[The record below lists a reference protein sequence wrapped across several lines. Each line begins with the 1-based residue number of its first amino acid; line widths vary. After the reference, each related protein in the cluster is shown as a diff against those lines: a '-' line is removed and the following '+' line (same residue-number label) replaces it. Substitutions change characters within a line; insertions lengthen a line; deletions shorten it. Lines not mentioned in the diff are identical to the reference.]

1 LWQVLDWVSLVLD
14 SHFTELLL
22 LPLLGGSATGGS
34 GNTSAAAASAHECRA
49 LLSGLHR
56 AVSRQHVPLC
66 DQIQGFRGF
75 LAHFLRQMQAR
86 SAAAAA
92 AAAAGGGAG
101 AGAGAAA
108 SKAPA
113 TQDYI
118 VQVLAL

>member
-1 LWQVLDWVSLVLD
+1 MSLVLD

-92 AAAAGGGAG
+92 AGGGAG

-108 SKAPA
+108 TKAPA